1 MSNTKKKTTQS
12 KNVEEKVKKT
22 TTSTKTTKTNN
33 KPKTNMQKSNQSKSN
48 QTKTN
53 TQKTN
58 KPEEKKV
65 KDIEIKEDKTL
76 SQDFNEEKENK
87 VFIKVVNIVLW
98 IVLFV
103 WMGMCLYDFYTV
115 KAEKKPVFCIKEET
129 IQYEDGT
136 VISCLGPGYKVYRYK
151 RDSYKGIEFGPIWA
165 KDRSNK
171 EAE

>member
-22 TTSTKTTKTNN
+22 TTSTKT
-33 KPKTNMQKSNQSKSN
+33 
-48 QTKTN
+48 TKTN

-165 KDRSNK
+165 KDRSDK

>member
-1 MSNTKKKTTQS
+1 MSNTKKKTTQP
-12 KNVEEKVKKT
+12 KNVDEKIKKT
-22 TTSTKTTKTNN
+22 TTTKNTTKTEN
-33 KPKTNMQKSNQSKSN
+33 KSKSN

-136 VISCLGPGYKVYRYK
+136 VISCLGPGYKVYRYN

-165 KDRSNK
+165 KDRSDK